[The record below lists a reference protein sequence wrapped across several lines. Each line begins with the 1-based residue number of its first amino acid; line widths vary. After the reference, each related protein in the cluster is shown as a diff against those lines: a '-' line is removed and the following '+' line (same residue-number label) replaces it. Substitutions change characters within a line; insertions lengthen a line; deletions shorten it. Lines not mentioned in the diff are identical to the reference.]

1 MKKRKKC
8 LYQYPKMTF
17 INRNQIILLL
27 SFILLL
33 GISYFLSISFGE
45 NLAREKEV
53 SKKIITDEDPI
64 HIEEKLEIDF
74 TLVQKYYL
82 QEGETFTGAL
92 KQADLQ
98 DDEINDVVNIISK
111 KIDLRKLKVGTLI
124 ETYTKSIND
133 KKIVNEIIIYPDIEK
148 KIYAKKVNNKFV
160 AGEDKIKLF
169 SKLKLYEVEIH
180 NSIYESLKK
189 IDTPDEI
196 IMEFVQLYSFDI
208 DFQRDIRKGNKI
220 KIFFEIY
227 TDSQNNYIKSGNI
240 NFSEIILDDESYEL
254 YRFQSEGDEF
264 VEYFNSDGK
273 SATKALMKTPIN
285 GARLSSGFGMRKH
298 PILGYNKKHQGV
310 DFAAPTGT
318 PIMAAG
324 TGHIEFVGN
333 NGGAGKY
340 IRIKH
345 LNGYKTSYS
354 HLSKYASGIQ
364 KNIKVRQG
372 QVIGYVGNT
381 GMSTG
386 PHLHY
391 EVIFNGKRINPMK
404 MKLPSGKQLKDKNL
418 EIFLAEK
425 ERINAEVS
433 ELNSMN

>member
-1 MKKRKKC
+1 
-8 LYQYPKMTF
+8 MTF

-27 SFILLL
+27 SFISLI

-45 NLAREKEV
+45 NLAREKKV

-133 KKIVNEIIIYPDIEK
+133 KKIINEIIIYPDIEK
-148 KIYAKKVNNKFV
+148 KIYVKKVNNKFV
-160 AGEDKIKLF
+160 AGEDKKKLF

-240 NFSEIILDDESYEL
+240 NFSEIILNDESYEL

-364 KNIKVRQG
+364 KNVKVRQG

-381 GMSTG
+381 GLSTG

-433 ELNSMN
+433 ELNSKN

>member
-1 MKKRKKC
+1 
-8 LYQYPKMTF
+8 MTF

-27 SFILLL
+27 SFISLI

-45 NLAREKEV
+45 NLAREKKV

-124 ETYTKSIND
+124 ETYTKSVND
-133 KKIVNEIIIYPDIEK
+133 KKIINEIIIYPDIEK
-148 KIYAKKVNNKFV
+148 KIYVKKVNNKFV
-160 AGEDKIKLF
+160 AGEDKKKLF

-240 NFSEIILDDESYEL
+240 NFSEIILNDESYEL

-324 TGHIEFVGN
+324 TGHIEFVGD

-364 KNIKVRQG
+364 KNVKVRQG

-381 GMSTG
+381 GLSTG

-404 MKLPSGKQLKDKNL
+404 MKLPSGKQLKGKSL

-425 ERINAEVS
+425 DRINTEVS
-433 ELNSMN
+433 LLNSTN

>member
-1 MKKRKKC
+1 
-8 LYQYPKMTF
+8 MTF
-17 INRNQIILLL
+17 INKNQIILLL

-45 NLAREKEV
+45 NLAREKKV

-92 KQADLQ
+92 KQADLE

-124 ETYTKSIND
+124 ETYTKSVND
-133 KKIVNEIIIYPDIEK
+133 KKIINEIIIYPDIEK
-148 KIYAKKVNNKFV
+148 KIYVKKVNNKFV
-160 AGEDKIKLF
+160 AGEDKKKLF

-240 NFSEIILDDESYEL
+240 NFSEIILNDESYEL

-364 KNIKVRQG
+364 KNVKVRQG

-381 GMSTG
+381 GLSTG

-425 ERINAEVS
+425 NRINAEVS
-433 ELNSMN
+433 KLNSMN

>member
-1 MKKRKKC
+1 
-8 LYQYPKMTF
+8 MTF

-27 SFILLL
+27 SFIFLL

-45 NLAREKEV
+45 NLAREKKV

-133 KKIVNEIIIYPDIEK
+133 KKIINEIIIYPDIEK
-148 KIYAKKVNNKFV
+148 KIYVKKVNNKFV
-160 AGEDKIKLF
+160 AGEDKKKLF

-227 TDSQNNYIKSGNI
+227 TDSQNNYVKSGNI
-240 NFSEIILDDESYEL
+240 NFSEIILNDESYEL

-364 KNIKVRQG
+364 KNVKVRQG

-381 GMSTG
+381 GLSTG

>member
-1 MKKRKKC
+1 
-8 LYQYPKMTF
+8 MTF

-27 SFILLL
+27 SFISLI

-45 NLAREKEV
+45 NLAREKKV

-124 ETYTKSIND
+124 ETYTKSIKD
-133 KKIVNEIIIYPDIEK
+133 KKIINKIIIYPDIEK
-148 KIYAKKVNNKFV
+148 KIYVQKVNNKFV
-160 AGEDKIKLF
+160 AGEDKKKLF

-364 KNIKVRQG
+364 KNVKVRQG

-381 GMSTG
+381 GLSTG

-433 ELNSMN
+433 ELYSMN

>member
-1 MKKRKKC
+1 
-8 LYQYPKMTF
+8 MTL
-17 INRNQIILLL
+17 INRNQIILLI
-27 SFILLL
+27 SFISLI

-45 NLAREKEV
+45 NLAREKKV

-98 DDEINDVVNIISK
+98 VDEINDVVNIISK
-111 KIDLRKLKVGTLI
+111 KIDLRKLNVGTLI
-124 ETYTKSIND
+124 ETYTKSVND
-133 KKIVNEIIIYPDIEK
+133 KKIINEIIIYPDIEK
-148 KIYAKKVNNKFV
+148 KIYVKKVNNKFV
-160 AGEDKIKLF
+160 AGEDKKKLF

-227 TDSQNNYIKSGNI
+227 TDSQNNYVKSGNI
-240 NFSEIILDDESYEL
+240 NFSEIILNDESYEL

-364 KNIKVRQG
+364 KNVKVRQG

-381 GMSTG
+381 GLSTG

-433 ELNSMN
+433 ELYSMN

>member
-1 MKKRKKC
+1 
-8 LYQYPKMTF
+8 MTF

-27 SFILLL
+27 SFISLI

-45 NLAREKEV
+45 NLAREKKV
-53 SKKIITDEDPI
+53 SKKIITDEEPI

-92 KQADLQ
+92 KQADLE
-98 DDEINDVVNIISK
+98 DVEINDVVNIISK
-111 KIDLRKLKVGTLI
+111 KIDLRKLNVGTLI
-124 ETYTKSIND
+124 ETYTKSVND
-133 KKIVNEIIIYPDIEK
+133 KKIINEIIIYPDIEK
-148 KIYAKKVNNKFV
+148 KIYVKKVNNKFV
-160 AGEDKIKLF
+160 AGEDKKKLF

-364 KNIKVRQG
+364 KNVKVRQG

-381 GMSTG
+381 GLSTG

>member
-1 MKKRKKC
+1 
-8 LYQYPKMTF
+8 MTF

-27 SFILLL
+27 SFISLI
-33 GISYFLSISFGE
+33 GISYFLSITFGE
-45 NLAREKEV
+45 NLAREKKV
-53 SKKIITDEDPI
+53 SKKIMTNEDPI
-64 HIEEKLEIDF
+64 LIEEKLEIDF

-124 ETYTKSIND
+124 ETYTKSVND
-133 KKIVNEIIIYPDIEK
+133 KKIINEIIIYPDIEK
-148 KIYAKKVNNKFV
+148 KIYVKKVNNKFV
-160 AGEDKIKLF
+160 AGEDKKKLF

-208 DFQRDIRKGNKI
+208 DFQRDIRKGNMI

-364 KNIKVRQG
+364 KNVKVRQG

-381 GMSTG
+381 GLSTG

-433 ELNSMN
+433 ELYSMN

>member
-1 MKKRKKC
+1 
-8 LYQYPKMTF
+8 MTF

-27 SFILLL
+27 SFIFLL

-45 NLAREKEV
+45 NLAREKKV
-53 SKKIITDEDPI
+53 SKKIITEEDPI

-92 KQADLQ
+92 KKADLQ

-124 ETYTKSIND
+124 ETYTKSVND
-133 KKIVNEIIIYPDIEK
+133 KNIINEIIIYPDIEK
-148 KIYAKKVNNKFV
+148 KIFVKKVNNKFV
-160 AGEDKIKLF
+160 ASEDKKKLY
-169 SKLKLYEVEIH
+169 SKLKLNEVEIH

-240 NFSEIILDDESYEL
+240 NFSEIILNDESYEL

-364 KNIKVRQG
+364 KNVKVLQG
-372 QVIGYVGNT
+372 QIIGYVGNT
-381 GMSTG
+381 GLSTG

-425 ERINAEVS
+425 NRINAEIS

>member
-1 MKKRKKC
+1 
-8 LYQYPKMTF
+8 MTF

-27 SFILLL
+27 SFISLI

-45 NLAREKEV
+45 NLAREKKV

-133 KKIVNEIIIYPDIEK
+133 KKIINEIIIYPDIEK
-148 KIYAKKVNNKFV
+148 KIYVKKVNNKFV
-160 AGEDKIKLF
+160 AGEDKKKLF

-240 NFSEIILDDESYEL
+240 NFSEIILNDESYEL

-364 KNIKVRQG
+364 KNVKVRQG

-381 GMSTG
+381 GLSTG

-425 ERINAEVS
+425 IRINAAVS
-433 ELNSMN
+433 KLNSMN

>member
-1 MKKRKKC
+1 
-8 LYQYPKMTF
+8 MTF

-27 SFILLL
+27 SFISLI

-45 NLAREKEV
+45 NLAREKKV
-53 SKKIITDEDPI
+53 SKKITTDEDPI

-111 KIDLRKLKVGTLI
+111 KIDLRKLNVGTLI
-124 ETYTKSIND
+124 ETYTKSVND
-133 KKIVNEIIIYPDIEK
+133 KKIINEIIIYPDVEK
-148 KIYAKKVNNKFV
+148 KIYVKKVNNKFI
-160 AGEDKIKLF
+160 AGEEKKRLF

-364 KNIKVRQG
+364 KNVKVRQG

-381 GMSTG
+381 GLSTG

-404 MKLPSGKQLKDKNL
+404 MKLPSGKKLKDKNL

>member
-1 MKKRKKC
+1 
-8 LYQYPKMTF
+8 MTF

-27 SFILLL
+27 SFIFLL

-45 NLAREKEV
+45 NLAREKKV

-124 ETYTKSIND
+124 ETYTKSVND
-133 KKIVNEIIIYPDIEK
+133 KKIINEIIIYPDIEK
-148 KIYAKKVNNKFV
+148 KIYVKKVNNKFV
-160 AGEDKIKLF
+160 AGEDKKKLF

-240 NFSEIILDDESYEL
+240 NFSEIILNDESYEL

-364 KNIKVRQG
+364 KNVKVRQG

-381 GMSTG
+381 GLSTG

>member
-1 MKKRKKC
+1 
-8 LYQYPKMTF
+8 MTF

-27 SFILLL
+27 SFIFLL

-45 NLAREKEV
+45 NLAREKKV

-92 KQADLQ
+92 KQADLE

-124 ETYTKSIND
+124 ETYTKSVND
-133 KKIVNEIIIYPDIEK
+133 KKIINEIIIYPDIEK
-148 KIYAKKVNNKFV
+148 KIYVKKVNNKFV
-160 AGEDKIKLF
+160 AGEDKKKLF

-364 KNIKVRQG
+364 KNVKVRQG

-381 GMSTG
+381 GLSTG

>member
-1 MKKRKKC
+1 
-8 LYQYPKMTF
+8 MTF
-17 INRNQIILLL
+17 INKNQIILLL
-27 SFILLL
+27 SFIFLL

-45 NLAREKEV
+45 NLAREKKV

-124 ETYTKSIND
+124 ETYTKTIND
-133 KKIVNEIIIYPDIEK
+133 KKIINEIIIYPDIEK
-148 KIYAKKVNNKFV
+148 KIYVKKVNNKFV
-160 AGEDKIKLF
+160 AGEDKKKLF
-169 SKLKLYEVEIH
+169 SKLKFYEVEID

-364 KNIKVRQG
+364 KNVKVRQG

-381 GMSTG
+381 GLSTG

-433 ELNSMN
+433 ELYSMN

>member
-1 MKKRKKC
+1 
-8 LYQYPKMTF
+8 MTF

-27 SFILLL
+27 SFISLI

-45 NLAREKEV
+45 NLAREKKV
-53 SKKIITDEDPI
+53 SKKIITDKDPI

-111 KIDLRKLKVGTLI
+111 KIDLRKLNVGTLI
-124 ETYTKSIND
+124 ETYTKSVND
-133 KKIVNEIIIYPDIEK
+133 KKIINEIIIYPDIEK
-148 KIYAKKVNNKFV
+148 KIYVKKVNNKFV
-160 AGEDKIKLF
+160 AGEDKKKLF

-220 KIFFEIY
+220 KIFFDIY
-227 TDSQNNYIKSGNI
+227 TDTQNNYIKSGKI
-240 NFSEIILDDESYEL
+240 YFSEIILDDESYEL

-381 GMSTG
+381 GLSTG

-425 ERINAEVS
+425 NRINAEIS
-433 ELNSMN
+433 KLNSMN

>member
-1 MKKRKKC
+1 
-8 LYQYPKMTF
+8 MTF

-27 SFILLL
+27 SFITLI

-45 NLAREKEV
+45 NLAREKKV

-133 KKIVNEIIIYPDIEK
+133 KKIINEIIIYPDIEK
-148 KIYAKKVNNKFV
+148 KIYVKKVNNKFV
-160 AGEDKIKLF
+160 AGEDKKKLF

-324 TGHIEFVGN
+324 TGHVEFVGN

-364 KNIKVRQG
+364 KNVKVRQG

-381 GMSTG
+381 GLSTG

-425 ERINAEVS
+425 ERFNAEVS
-433 ELNSMN
+433 ELNSRN

>member
-1 MKKRKKC
+1 
-8 LYQYPKMTF
+8 MTF

-27 SFILLL
+27 SFISLI

-45 NLAREKEV
+45 NLAREKKV
-53 SKKIITDEDPI
+53 SKKIITDEEPI
-64 HIEEKLEIDF
+64 HIEKKLEIDF

-82 QEGETFTGAL
+82 KEGETFTGAL

-111 KIDLRKLKVGTLI
+111 KIDLRKLNVGTLI
-124 ETYTKSIND
+124 ETYTKSVND
-133 KKIVNEIIIYPDIEK
+133 KKIINEIIIYPDIEK
-148 KIYAKKVNNKFV
+148 KIYVKKVNNKFV
-160 AGEDKIKLF
+160 AGEDKKKLF

-364 KNIKVRQG
+364 KNVKVRQG

-381 GMSTG
+381 GLSTG

-433 ELNSMN
+433 ELYSMN

>member
-1 MKKRKKC
+1 
-8 LYQYPKMTF
+8 MTF

-27 SFILLL
+27 SFISLI

-45 NLAREKEV
+45 NLAREKKV

-98 DDEINDVVNIISK
+98 DEEINDVVNIISK

-124 ETYTKSIND
+124 ETYTKSVND
-133 KKIVNEIIIYPDIEK
+133 KKIINEIIIYPDIEK
-148 KIYAKKVNNKFV
+148 KIYVKKVNNKFV
-160 AGEDKIKLF
+160 AGEDKKKLF

-364 KNIKVRQG
+364 KNVKVHQG

-381 GMSTG
+381 GLSTG

>member
-1 MKKRKKC
+1 
-8 LYQYPKMTF
+8 MTF
-17 INRNQIILLL
+17 INKNQIILLL
-27 SFILLL
+27 SFISLI

-45 NLAREKEV
+45 NLAREKKV
-53 SKKIITDEDPI
+53 SKKIITDEDPVN
-64 HIEEKLEIDF
+64 IEERLEIDF

-82 QEGETFTGAL
+82 QEGGTFTGAL

-111 KIDLRKLKVGTLI
+111 KIDLRKLNVGTLI

-133 KKIVNEIIIYPDIEK
+133 KKIINEIIIYPDIEK
-148 KIYAKKVNNKFV
+148 KIYVKKVNNKFV
-160 AGEDKIKLF
+160 AGEDKKKLF

-364 KNIKVRQG
+364 KNVKVRQG

-381 GMSTG
+381 GLSTG

-433 ELNSMN
+433 ELYSMN

>member
-1 MKKRKKC
+1 
-8 LYQYPKMTF
+8 MTF
-17 INRNQIILLL
+17 FNRNQIILLL
-27 SFILLL
+27 SFISLI

-45 NLAREKEV
+45 NLAREKKV

-124 ETYTKSIND
+124 ETYTESVND
-133 KKIVNEIIIYPDIEK
+133 KKIINEIIIYPDIEK
-148 KIYAKKVNNKFV
+148 KIYVKKVNNKFV
-160 AGEDKIKLF
+160 TGEDKKKLF

-227 TDSQNNYIKSGNI
+227 TDSQNNYIKSGKI
-240 NFSEIILDDESYEL
+240 YFSEIMLNDEIYEL

-264 VEYFNSDGK
+264 VEYFNSEGK

-364 KNIKVRQG
+364 KNVKVRQG

-381 GMSTG
+381 GLSTG

-425 ERINAEVS
+425 ERINAELS
-433 ELNSMN
+433 KLYSMN

>member
-1 MKKRKKC
+1 
-8 LYQYPKMTF
+8 MTF

-27 SFILLL
+27 SFIFLL

-45 NLAREKEV
+45 NLAREKKV
-53 SKKIITDEDPI
+53 SKKIITDEDLI
-64 HIEEKLEIDF
+64 HVEEKLEIDF

-92 KQADLQ
+92 KQADLE

-133 KKIVNEIIIYPDIEK
+133 KKIINEIIIYPDSEK
-148 KIYAKKVNNKFV
+148 KIYVKKVNNKFV
-160 AGEDKIKLF
+160 AGEDKKKLF

-189 IDTPDEI
+189 IGTPDEI

-227 TDSQNNYIKSGNI
+227 TDSQNNYIKSGKI
-240 NFSEIILDDESYEL
+240 YFSEIILDDETYEL
-254 YRFQSEGDEF
+254 YRFQSEGNEF

-381 GMSTG
+381 GLSTG

>member
-1 MKKRKKC
+1 
-8 LYQYPKMTF
+8 MTF

-27 SFILLL
+27 SFISLI

-45 NLAREKEV
+45 NLAREKKV

-133 KKIVNEIIIYPDIEK
+133 KKIINEIIIYPDIEK
-148 KIYAKKVNNKFV
+148 KIYVKKVNNKFV
-160 AGEDKIKLF
+160 AGEDKKKLF

-220 KIFFEIY
+220 KIFFEIF

-364 KNIKVRQG
+364 KNVKVRQG

-381 GMSTG
+381 GLSTG

>member
-1 MKKRKKC
+1 
-8 LYQYPKMTF
+8 MTF

-27 SFILLL
+27 SFIFLL

-45 NLAREKEV
+45 NLAREKKV

-92 KQADLQ
+92 KQADLE

-133 KKIVNEIIIYPDIEK
+133 KKIINEIIIYPDIEK
-148 KIYAKKVNNKFV
+148 KIYVKKVNNKFV
-160 AGEDKIKLF
+160 AGEDKKKLF

-324 TGHIEFVGN
+324 TGHIEFVGS

-364 KNIKVRQG
+364 KNVKVSQG

-381 GMSTG
+381 GLSTG

-425 ERINAEVS
+425 NRIIAEVS
-433 ELNSMN
+433 KLNSMN

>member
-1 MKKRKKC
+1 
-8 LYQYPKMTF
+8 MTF

-27 SFILLL
+27 SFISLI

-45 NLAREKEV
+45 NLAREKKV
-53 SKKIITDEDPI
+53 SKKIITDKDPI

-111 KIDLRKLKVGTLI
+111 KIDLRKLNVGTLI
-124 ETYTKSIND
+124 ETYTKSVND
-133 KKIVNEIIIYPDIEK
+133 KKIINEIIIYPDIEK
-148 KIYAKKVNNKFV
+148 KIYVKKVNNKFV
-160 AGEDKIKLF
+160 TGEDKKKLF

-240 NFSEIILDDESYEL
+240 NFSEIVLDDESYEL

-364 KNIKVRQG
+364 KNVKVRQG

-381 GMSTG
+381 GLSTG

-433 ELNSMN
+433 ELYSMN

>member
-1 MKKRKKC
+1 
-8 LYQYPKMTF
+8 MTF

-27 SFILLL
+27 SFISLI

-45 NLAREKEV
+45 NLAREKKV

-124 ETYTKSIND
+124 ETYTKSVND
-133 KKIVNEIIIYPDIEK
+133 KKIINEIIIYPDIEK
-148 KIYAKKVNNKFV
+148 KIYVKKVNNKFV
-160 AGEDKIKLF
+160 AGEDKKKLF

-240 NFSEIILDDESYEL
+240 NFSEIILNDESYEL

-264 VEYFNSDGK
+264 VEYFNNDGK

-381 GMSTG
+381 GLSTG

-404 MKLPSGKQLKDKNL
+404 MKLPSGKQLKGKSL

-425 ERINAEVS
+425 DRINTEVS
-433 ELNSMN
+433 VLNSTN

>member
-1 MKKRKKC
+1 
-8 LYQYPKMTF
+8 MTF

-27 SFILLL
+27 SFISLI

-45 NLAREKEV
+45 NLAREKKV

-64 HIEEKLEIDF
+64 HIDEKLEIDF

-111 KIDLRKLKVGTLI
+111 KIDLRKLNVGTLI

-133 KKIVNEIIIYPDIEK
+133 KKIINEIIIYPDIEK
-148 KIYAKKVNNKFV
+148 KIYVKKVNNKFV
-160 AGEDKIKLF
+160 AGEDKKKLF

-364 KNIKVRQG
+364 KNVKVRQG

-381 GMSTG
+381 GLSTG

>member
-1 MKKRKKC
+1 
-8 LYQYPKMTF
+8 MTL
-17 INRNQIILLL
+17 INRKQLILLL
-27 SFILLL
+27 SFIFLL

-45 NLAREKEV
+45 NLAREKKV
-53 SKKIITDEDPI
+53 SKKIISDEDPI

-111 KIDLRKLKVGTLI
+111 KIDLRKLNVGTLI

-133 KKIVNEIIIYPDIEK
+133 KKIINEIIIYPDIEK
-148 KIYAKKVNNKFV
+148 KIYVKKINNKFV
-160 AGEDKIKLF
+160 AGEDKKKLF
-169 SKLKLYEVEIH
+169 NKFKLYEVEIH

-364 KNIKVRQG
+364 KNVKVRQG

-381 GMSTG
+381 GLSTG

-425 ERINAEVS
+425 NRINAEIS
-433 ELNSMN
+433 ELISMN

>member
-1 MKKRKKC
+1 
-8 LYQYPKMTF
+8 MTF

-27 SFILLL
+27 SFISLI

-45 NLAREKEV
+45 NLAREKKV

-111 KIDLRKLKVGTLI
+111 KIDLRKLNVGTLI

-133 KKIVNEIIIYPDIEK
+133 KKIINEIIIYPDIEK
-148 KIYAKKVNNKFV
+148 KIYVKKVNNKFV
-160 AGEDKIKLF
+160 AGEDKKKLF

-240 NFSEIILDDESYEL
+240 NFSEIILNDESYEL

-340 IRIKH
+340 IRIRH

-364 KNIKVRQG
+364 KNVKVRQG

-381 GMSTG
+381 GLSTG

-425 ERINAEVS
+425 NRINAEVS
-433 ELNSMN
+433 KLSSMN

>member
-1 MKKRKKC
+1 
-8 LYQYPKMTF
+8 
-17 INRNQIILLL
+17 
-27 SFILLL
+27 LL
-33 GISYFLSISFGE
+33 GISYILSISFGE
-45 NLAREKEV
+45 NLAKEKKV

-74 TLVQKYYL
+74 TLLQKYYL
-82 QEGETFTGAL
+82 KDGETFTGAL
-92 KQADLQ
+92 KQANLEDE
-98 DDEINDVVNIISK
+98 EINDVVNIISK

-133 KKIVNEIIIYPDIEK
+133 KKVINEIIIYPDIEK
-148 KIYAKKVNNKFV
+148 KIYVQKVNNKFI
-160 AGEDKIKLF
+160 AGEDKKKLF

-189 IDTPDEI
+189 IDTPDEV

-220 KIFFEIY
+220 KIFFDIY
-227 TDSQNNYIKSGNI
+227 TDSQNNYIKSGKI
-240 NFSEIILDDESYEL
+240 YFSEIILHDETYEL

-364 KNIKVRQG
+364 KNVKVRQG

-381 GMSTG
+381 GLSTG

-425 ERINAEVS
+425 ERINVKVS
-433 ELNSMN
+433 ELKSMN

>member
-1 MKKRKKC
+1 
-8 LYQYPKMTF
+8 MTF

-27 SFILLL
+27 SFISLI

-45 NLAREKEV
+45 NLAREKKV

-124 ETYTKSIND
+124 ETYTKSVND
-133 KKIVNEIIIYPDIEK
+133 KKIINEIIIYPDIEK
-148 KIYAKKVNNKFV
+148 KIYVKKVNNKFV
-160 AGEDKIKLF
+160 AGEDKKKLF

-381 GMSTG
+381 GLSTG

-425 ERINAEVS
+425 NRINAEVS

>member
-1 MKKRKKC
+1 
-8 LYQYPKMTF
+8 MTF

-27 SFILLL
+27 SFISLI

-45 NLAREKEV
+45 NLAREKKV

-111 KIDLRKLKVGTLI
+111 KIDLRKLNVGTLI

-133 KKIVNEIIIYPDIEK
+133 KKIINEIIIYPDIEK
-148 KIYAKKVNNKFV
+148 KIYVKKVNNKFV
-160 AGEDKIKLF
+160 AGEDKKKLF

-254 YRFQSEGDEF
+254 YRFHSEGDEF

-364 KNIKVRQG
+364 KNVKVRQG

-381 GMSTG
+381 GLSTG

-433 ELNSMN
+433 ELYSMN

>member
-1 MKKRKKC
+1 
-8 LYQYPKMTF
+8 MTF
-17 INRNQIILLL
+17 INKNQIILLL
-27 SFILLL
+27 SFLSLI

-45 NLAREKEV
+45 NLAREKKV
-53 SKKIITDEDPI
+53 SKKIITDENPI
-64 HIEEKLEIDF
+64 HIEKKLEIDF

-92 KQADLQ
+92 RQADLQ

-124 ETYTKSIND
+124 ETYTKSVND
-133 KKIVNEIIIYPDIEK
+133 KKIINEIIIYPDIEK
-148 KIYAKKVNNKFV
+148 KIYVKKVNNKFV
-160 AGEDKIKLF
+160 AGEDKKKLF

-240 NFSEIILDDESYEL
+240 NFSEIILSNESYEL

-364 KNIKVRQG
+364 KNVKVRQG

-381 GMSTG
+381 GLSTG

-433 ELNSMN
+433 QLNSMN

>member
-1 MKKRKKC
+1 
-8 LYQYPKMTF
+8 MTF

-27 SFILLL
+27 SFISLI

-45 NLAREKEV
+45 NLAREKKV
-53 SKKIITDEDPI
+53 SKKIITDEEPI
-64 HIEEKLEIDF
+64 HIEKKLEIDF

-133 KKIVNEIIIYPDIEK
+133 KKIINEIIIYPDIEK
-148 KIYAKKVNNKFV
+148 KIYVKKVNNKFV
-160 AGEDKIKLF
+160 AGEDKKKLF

-240 NFSEIILDDESYEL
+240 NFSEIILNDESYEL

-364 KNIKVRQG
+364 KNVKVRQG

-381 GMSTG
+381 GLSTG